1 MVSPMRRIA
10 LFARWPAPGEVKTR
24 LSPALPAS
32 LACDLYRA
40 MLEDALAL
48 AAEASA
54 DERFL
59 YWAGAPAARDAP
71 PPGFEV
77 RDQKGDDLGARLA
90 LAFDDLLRAPGD
102 RAVILG
108 ADCPALEAATLR
120 AAFDALEAHDAVLGP
135 ARDGGYTLV
144 GLARRA
150 PELFRDIEWS
160 TPRVLDQ
167 TLERAARAGL
177 SVSLLP
183 ALDDLDTPEDLV
195 RWLALR
201 AAGRGPGA
209 RLELDQALRAIG
221 LLPPG

>member
-1 MVSPMRRIA
+1 MRRIA
-10 LFARWPAPGEVKTR
+10 LFARWPQAGEVKTR
-24 LSPALPAS
+24 LSPALPAV
-32 LACDLYRA
+32 LACDLHRA
-40 MLEDALAL
+40 MVEDALAL
-48 AAEASA
+48 AAGAPA
-54 DERFL
+54 YERFL
-59 YWAGAPAARDAP
+59 YWAGAPPARESFAP
-71 PPGFEV
+71 PPGFRV
-77 RDQKGDDLGARLA
+77 RDQQGADLGARLA
-90 LAFDDLLRAPGD
+90 LAFDDLLSAPGD

-108 ADCPALEAATLR
+108 ADCPALEAATLS
-120 AAFDALEAHDAVLGP
+120 AAFDALEGHDAVLGA
-135 ARDGGYTLV
+135 ARDGGYYLV
-144 GLARRA
+144 GLGRRA

-177 SVSLLP
+177 GVCLLP

-201 AAGRGPGA
+201 AAGGGPQA